1 MKATMNAFLAA
12 CVKSDSKAIVIDA
25 ETLQSSKALV
35 ASGLD
40 PANIVVIND
49 NKHVIE
55 SAHQAGHTESIAG
68 ISTNV
73 LGKLHSFYDCIY
85 LDYCGTPDPS
95 QNGWDPRLDMYYAAD
110 KLNDSGIC
118 IVTFTNGRTENAVI
132 KATNQIPNSLH
143 VVHVVHYRE
152 TSPMFSIIL
161 TKTTD
166 LKYPKMLLRRYNE
179 IAVEKKASLPMKE
192 KSTKKRCNKLDI
204 ANGRKRQKKTKKKAS
219 LQAKKRCR
227 YNTIAAYNKLNIAN
241 GRKRQKKGQ
250 RVCVRWGEDDREK
263 YKQYVGEEYYGI
275 VSKKGK
281 KGWVVEWDDGG
292 TTDIFTSWITWL

>member
-1 MKATMNAFLAA
+1 MTYDATLKQSSTMKATMNAFLAA
-12 CVKSDSKAIVIDA
+12 CIRTDSKAIVIDA

-35 ASGLD
+35 ARGLD

-55 SAHQAGHTESIAG
+55 SAHKAGHTESITG

-73 LGKLHSFYDCIY
+73 LAKLHSMYDCIY

-132 KATNQIPNSLH
+132 KATNLIPNSLH

-179 IAVEKKASLPMKE
+179 IAVEKKASLQMKE
-192 KSTKKRCNKLDI
+192 KRTKKRCNTLD
-204 ANGRKRQKKTKKKAS
+204 
-219 LQAKKRCR
+219 
-227 YNTIAAYNKLNIAN
+227 IAN

-250 RVCVRWGEDDREK
+250 RVCVLWGNDTRKK
-263 YKQYVGEEYYGI
+263 YKQYVGKEYYGI
-275 VSKKGK
+275 VSKPGK
-281 KGWVVEWDDGG
+281 KGWVVKWDDGG
-292 TTDIFTSWITWL
+292 TTDISTPWITWL